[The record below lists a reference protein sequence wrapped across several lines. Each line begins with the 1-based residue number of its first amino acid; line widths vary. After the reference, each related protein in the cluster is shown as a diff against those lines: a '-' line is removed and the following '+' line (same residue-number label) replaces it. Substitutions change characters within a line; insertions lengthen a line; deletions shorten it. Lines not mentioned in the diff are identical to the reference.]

1 MRYKKAAHAAEQQKK
16 KTGKGAVTAPFSKD
30 DVLTIRIDDIG
41 RDGEGIGRAPGGY
54 TLFVKDAVIGDTAR
68 VMIMKAGKSY
78 GYAKLLSVE
87 EPSPFRTE
95 PRCPI
100 ARQCGGCQIQAL
112 SYERQLAFKTGKVR
126 GDLIRIGGFS
136 EEFVDGILRPAA
148 GMEDPWRY
156 RGKAQ
161 VPVGMRKDAYVYGF
175 FAGRTHD
182 IIPMGDCLISPPEN
196 KAILDAVI
204 AYMEAAGVRP
214 YDETTGE
221 GLIRHVLI
229 RTGFRTGEIMVC
241 LVINGEKVFKS
252 DKLVEALLAAN
263 AGVKTVL
270 LNHNTENTNVV
281 LGKKNTVLFGD
292 GYIEDVL
299 LGKRFRISP
308 LSFYQV
314 NHDGAERLYAKAHE
328 FVKRGPHN
336 VVMDLYCGAGTIGL
350 TMAEDVK
357 TLIGVEI
364 VPEAVEDAKLN
375 AQLNGVQNARFLCAD
390 AAKAAETL
398 EAEGVAPDVIVVDPP
413 RKGCDEALLQT
424 VAKMAPQ
431 SIVYVSCDPATLA
444 RDCAVLHE
452 LGYHVDEVCPYDM
465 FPRTAHVET
474 VVLMTKTERKE
485 A

>member
-1 MRYKKAAHAAEQQKK
+1 MDILRKNDEISLKITGFTSEGSGVGRYNGLAVFVSGAAPGDTVKVVIIKAKPNYAIGKILAVEKPSPDRTPSDCPAFPKCGGCVFRHVTYEAELRYKRQRVADAFARIGHLDVEAQPIVGSAPNRYRNKAQFPVQLVNGRLFTGFYAPFSHRVIHCPGCKLQPAEYETLLKTVAK
-16 KTGKGAVTAPFSKD
+16 WVEKYKIPVYHETTGKG
-30 DVLTIRIDDIG
+30 
-41 RDGEGIGRAPGGY
+41 
-54 TLFVKDAVIGDTAR
+54 
-68 VMIMKAGKSY
+68 
-78 GYAKLLSVE
+78 LL
-87 EPSPFRTE
+87 
-95 PRCPI
+95 
-100 ARQCGGCQIQAL
+100 
-112 SYERQLAFKTGKVR
+112 
-126 GDLIRIGGFS
+126 
-136 EEFVDGILRPAA
+136 
-148 GMEDPWRY
+148 
-156 RGKAQ
+156 
-161 VPVGMRKDAYVYGF
+161 
-175 FAGRTHD
+175 
-182 IIPMGDCLISPPEN
+182 
-196 KAILDAVI
+196 
-204 AYMEAAGVRP
+204 
-214 YDETTGE
+214 
-221 GLIRHVLI
+221 RHVYL
-229 RTGFRTGEIMVC
+229 RKGFATGEIMVC